1 MPTYDK
7 AITIFAPD
15 GNLFQVQY
23 AFEAVN
29 RGSATIGIKGKDC
42 VVLAVE
48 KKSTAALQD
57 AHTIR
62 KILQVDEHIMLTF
75 AGLQA
80 DARVLVD
87 KARLECQSFRFN
99 FEDEPSLE
107 YIARFVAETQQKY
120 TQKGGVR
127 PFGISTFMCGF
138 EGKEPKLYVT
148 EPSGAYSL
156 WKANAIGRNSKT
168 LREYLEK
175 NHKDDLGNNETI
187 KLAVET
193 LMEVVESSK
202 NIEICVMTGT
212 KKFEMLDDAVIDKFV
227 KEIEKQREEENASKQ
242 PQPK

>member
-1 MPTYDK
+1 M
-7 AITIFAPD
+7 
-15 GNLFQVQY
+15 
-23 AFEAVN
+23 
-29 RGSATIGIKGKDC
+29 
-42 VVLAVE
+42 
-48 KKSTAALQD
+48 
-57 AHTIR
+57 
-62 KILQVDEHIMLTF
+62 MLTF

-99 FEDEPSLE
+99 LEDEATLE

-127 PFGISTFMCGF
+127 PFGISTFIMGY
-138 EGKEPKLYVT
+138 ENKEPRLYQT

-168 LREYLEK
+168 LREFLEK
-175 NHKDDLGNNETI
+175 GYKEAMTQQETI

-202 NIEICVMTGT
+202 NIEICIMTGPKQFQT
-212 KKFEMLDDAVIDKFV
+212 LDDETIDKYV
-227 KEIEKQREEENASKQ
+227 KEIEK
-242 PQPK
+242 

>member
-29 RGSATIGIKGKDC
+29 RGSATVGIKGKDC
-42 VVLAVE
+42 VILAVE
-48 KKSTAALQD
+48 KKSTGVLQD

-62 KILQVDEHIMLTF
+62 KIMQVDEHIYLTF

-87 KARLECQSFRFN
+87 KARLECQSFRFSM
-99 FEDEPSLE
+99 EDEPSLE
-107 YIARFVAETQQKY
+107 YIARYVAETQQSY

-127 PFGISTFMCGF
+127 PFGISTFMIGF
-138 EGKEPKLYVT
+138 EGKEPKLYQT

-156 WKANAIGRNSKT
+156 WKANAIGRNSKS

-175 NHKDDLGNNETI
+175 GYKDDLSQDAAI

-202 NIEICVMTGT
+202 NIEICVMQVEGGR
-212 KKFEMLDDAVIDKFV
+212 KFRSLEDA
-227 KEIEKQREEENASKQ
+227 EIERLVKIIEKEREEEI
-242 PQPK
+242 